1 MVHVDLSL
9 IDLIAEPLVLLR
21 DSQILA
27 CSAGA
32 LRILEGTPR
41 AVEDLPPTLQRELR
55 GRLADGSELWG
66 IGPETNEGHLRRLLW
81 EHPDAMLEV
90 SPLGAVSWMNGAA
103 TQILGA
109 GLENLLRAVAPGGQ
123 PAFTEALRRARAGA
137 GLDATCPFE
146 AQGESL
152 PLRVSF
158 VPHRRP
164 GQILVW
170 LHTSAPAARPQP
182 VEGPLTASLA
192 HDLNNA
198 LTVVTSALGEPGQS
212 LGADSELL
220 RLARVA
226 LQRAGQLASDLLF
239 LARGPSAGPTEPC
252 LLGEALDEAS
262 ARLRAAGG
270 GSLRIVGATPALP
283 LWVEADATLV
293 LRLIGLV
300 SELALRGQPPS
311 ATLEVELS
319 ADPQRI
325 ALTFSPEG
333 PATPP
338 LAPAR
343 REAGPSLALAMAM
356 AQACQGEVSQRIEEG
371 RLRCRLSLKRSAA
384 QAAPL
389 TAALPLPR
397 SLLLVDDETL
407 VVRSLGRLLRRRGV
421 ETVLEAQDSE
431 AALDLLAR
439 RPDIELAIFDLMMPG
454 GDGLHLLREA
464 HALRPGL
471 PVVVM
476 SGYARADQRL
486 ACLRAGAAAFLV
498 KPFSL
503 DDLIRALTQARSRPA
518 GAAEA

>member
-9 IDLIAEPLVLLR
+9 IDLVAEPLVLLR

-32 LRILEGTPR
+32 LRMLEGTPR
-41 AVEDLPPTLQRELR
+41 AVDDLPPTLRRELR

-66 IGPETNEGHLRRLLW
+66 IGPETNEDNLRRLLW
-81 EHPDAMLEV
+81 EHPDAMVEV
-90 SPLGAVSWMNGAA
+90 GALGAVSWMNPAA
-103 TQILGA
+103 TQLLG
-109 GLENLLRAVAPGGQ
+109 GLENLLQAIAPDGRA
-123 PAFTEALRRARAGA
+123 AFTEALGRAWSGG
-137 GLDATCPFE
+137 GLDATCPVE
-146 AQGESL
+146 TLGESL

-158 VPHRRP
+158 VPQRRP

-170 LHTSAPAARPQP
+170 LHAAASASRLQP
-182 VEGPLTASLA
+182 PEGPLTASLA

-212 LGADSELL
+212 LGADTELL
-220 RLARVA
+220 RMAQAA
-226 LQRAGQLASDLLF
+226 LRRAGQLCADLLF
-239 LARGPSAGPTEPC
+239 LARGPTTTPSEPC
-252 LLGEALDEAS
+252 ALAEVLEEAS
-262 ARLRAAGG
+262 GRLRAAGG
-270 GSLRIVGATPALP
+270 SPLRLVGAPLTQP
-283 LWVEADATLV
+283 LWVEADAALV
-293 LRLIGLV
+293 QRVISLLA
-300 SELALRGQPPS
+300 ELSLRGLPASTPLELELNADAQRV
-311 ATLEVELS
+311 TLSLG
-319 ADPQRI
+319 
-325 ALTFSPEG
+325 PEG
-333 PATPP
+333 PAA
-338 LAPAR
+338 LSAGGAG
-343 REAGPSLALAMAM
+343 REALPSPTLALALAMA
-356 AQACQGEVSQRIEEG
+356 QACPGELSPRLEEG
-371 RLRCRLSLKRSAA
+371 RRRYRLSLRRSAA
-384 QAAPL
+384 QAAPP
-389 TAALPLPR
+389 AALPLPR
-397 SLLLVDDETL
+397 ALLLVDDETL

-421 ETVLEAQDSE
+421 ETVLEAHNAA

-454 GDGLHLLREA
+454 GDGLHLLTEA
-464 HALRPGL
+464 RALRPGL